1 MYKTTLF
8 LERFCLTPCYRWRTK
23 IVQECNILERFC
35 VNLKRTSFSMC
46 CSCTNIKECIKWSH
60 HDVVLS
66 TLWNDKQSN
75 RTILVT
81 IRCTRHWVVV
91 KLILCVIKVIS
102 MNSSNGFDVVVVIIT
117 LHNFS
122 SRSSCKLL
130 VVTLKKIA
138 VTNVFFSD
146 GSNYS
151 RRQC

>member
-91 KLILCVIKVIS
+91 KLILHILDFICFNLEFSVMDISYGECALQSAVIWYFE
-102 MNSSNGFDVVVVIIT
+102 NAENLPTYFRNN
-117 LHNFS
+117 L
-122 SRSSCKLL
+122 
-130 VVTLKKIA
+130 
-138 VTNVFFSD
+138 
-146 GSNYS
+146 
-151 RRQC
+151 